1 MLLRRAT
8 GKCHTNTRCTM
19 HDSTSVG
26 TAALQLRSTTVAR
39 ITSPESLSEIRT
51 VTRPCRAGLAPSPYW
66 VKHAVMDDWRR
77 WASVAN
83 SSSDTP
89 PSASAA
95 KSASTGATAGTEG
108 ADGADACAA
117 CTSGADG
124 AGGITG
130 VVVATMATVEDCGAD
145 RTGIVVVRAVG
156 GATCVS
162 VAA

>member
-51 VTRPCRAGLAPSPYW
+51 VTRPCSAGSAPSPYW

-77 WASVAN
+77 CASVAN
-83 SSSDTP
+83 SSSDNP

-95 KSASTGATAGTEG
+95 ESASTWATGG
-108 ADGADACAA
+108 ADGADAGAA
-117 CTSGADG
+117 CTSDADG